1 MSHTLAENMRR
12 FGTKNLQ
19 SSTEQSLILKY
30 INTIDSSLKIQEAAI
45 SGQLNLYASI
55 QDKIEFL
62 EFVEQNYMNEFFKT
76 NQSVLREFKQN
87 YAVNILNESAIS
99 LTERIAKYFN
109 FVRNS
114 ILFENNL
121 FEFDAYTDRLTEQGV
136 FDRIKSAG
144 AAALNTVK
152 TGVKKIGRAATNVV
166 KKGAQVVKGVWN
178 KVMQSD
184 VAWFIPGLNIAKVGY
199 KVQKFWDKIKK
210 MTLAQWVEEFRNFL
224 NGVAGI
230 AIQIVLALTGA
241 GNLINMIAWGLLLT
255 YDVVSAIKAGTLA
268 PYLYNIL
275 TSAIG
280 LIGSGAAAAVL
291 KPAKNI
297 IASVKEANALIPAL
311 TKSPTVWKSVG
322 GLITKVANG
331 GSIIVGKLANVFKW
345 LFSKIPGLKK
355 VLQPISNKLGSVK
368 QMFDKFLY
376 GIKTYAKGGAK
387 QNLGKGHSYLGSA
400 DDLAKGLGKK
410 AASTTDKIA
419 TKKIAGAAVKAYHTV
434 KAAGETLMK
443 IASRNKTPL
452 DQIVQMNPTL
462 AGKEKIALPVNTKVR
477 VT

>member
-12 FGTKNLQ
+12 FGTKNLE
-19 SSTEQSLILKY
+19 SSNHDLISNY
-30 INTIDSSLKIQEAAI
+30 INTIDSSLKIQEEAI
-45 SGQLNLYASI
+45 SKQLHLYKTM
-55 QDKIEFL
+55 QDKIKFL
-62 EFVEQNYMNEFFKT
+62 EFVEQNYMQSFFRS
-76 NQSVLREFKQN
+76 NQTILKEFKQN
-87 YAVNILNESAIS
+87 YSAKILNESTLS
-99 LTERIAKYFN
+99 LTDRIAKYFN
-109 FVRNS
+109 FVKNS
-114 ILFENNL
+114 ILFETNL
-121 FEFDAYTDRLTEQGV
+121 FELETYSNRLNEQGV
-136 FDRIKSAG
+136 WDSIKSAG
-144 AAALNTVK
+144 RRAYNAAAA
-152 TGVKKIGRAATNVV
+152 GVKKIGRAATNVV

-199 KVQKFWDKIKK
+199 EVQKNWDKIKK

-224 NGVAGI
+224 NGTAGI

-255 YDVVSAIKAGTLA
+255 YDVVSSITAGTLA

-368 QMFDKFLY
+368 QMFDKFRY

-410 AASTTDKIA
+410 AGSTADKLA
-419 TKKIAGAAVKAYHTV
+419 TKKIAGAATKAYHTV
-434 KAAGETLMK
+434 KAAGETLMNIVSK
-443 IASRNKTPL
+443 YKTPL

-462 AGKEKIALPVNTKVR
+462 AGKEKITLPINTKVR

>member
-45 SGQLNLYASI
+45 SGQLNLYASM
-55 QDKIEFL
+55 QDKIKFL

-199 KVQKFWDKIKK
+199 EVQKNWNKIKK

-224 NGVAGI
+224 NGTAGI

-322 GLITKVANG
+322 GLITKVAKG
-331 GSIIVGKLANVFKW
+331 GRIIVGKLANVFKW

-376 GIKTYAKGGAK
+376 GIKTYAKSGAK
-387 QNLGKGHSYLGSA
+387 QNLGKGHGYLGSA

-410 AASTTDKIA
+410 AASTADKLA
-419 TKKIAGAAVKAYHTV
+419 TKKIAGAATKAYHTV

-462 AGKEKIALPVNTKVR
+462 AGKERIALPVNTKVR